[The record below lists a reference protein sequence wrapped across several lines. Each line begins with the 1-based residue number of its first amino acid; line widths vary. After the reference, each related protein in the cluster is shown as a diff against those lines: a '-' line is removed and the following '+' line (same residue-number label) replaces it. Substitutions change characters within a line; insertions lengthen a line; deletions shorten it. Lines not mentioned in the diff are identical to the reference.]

1 MRFTDQLLKQFLFAV
16 LIFSLVTFPTNL
28 LIAQKKQSATAIKKS
43 GTIYD
48 ASILKGMKWRNI
60 GPFRA
65 GRSLAV
71 TGVENDPMIYYAG
84 QVGGGLW
91 KTIDGANTWL
101 SISDSNFTSSSV
113 GAIAVAKSNPNI
125 LYVGMGEVEM
135 RSNVSFGD
143 GVYKSTDAGKS
154 WKHIGLKNT
163 DAIGSIAVHP
173 QNAEVVYVAA
183 MGKIFGP
190 NNERGLYRTKDG
202 GLSWQNILKYDDSTG
217 CADIKMDPVNPLIL
231 YASMWKAHR
240 TAYSLSSGGK
250 GSGLYKSED
259 GGDTWKLISENPG
272 MPRGLMGKIICTI
285 SPVNHERLF
294 AVVENS
300 KAGIYKSEDGGK
312 NWELVSTKNDLTQR
326 PWYFSQIF
334 ADTKDE
340 NTLYVLNV
348 EFFKS
353 IDAGVTWNKISN
365 HHGDNHDM
373 WINPNNSKNW
383 IMGDDG
389 GPEVTFDGGKYFT
402 DIDLPTAQFY
412 HVNLD
417 NEFPYNVYGAQQ
429 DNSSIK
435 IASRTNDNSIGAAD
449 WYPVAGGEA
458 GYIVPDPLNAEVT
471 FGGEYD
477 GQLSTYN
484 KKNKQTRTV
493 SVYPEQHSGAGAEDY
508 KYRFNWTY
516 PIAFSPHNSKMMYAT
531 SNYVHRTTDGGQT
544 WQNISPDLTRHD
556 PSTLKPSGGPI
567 TLDNTG
573 AEVYATV
580 FAFAESSVKAGV
592 LWAGS
597 DDGLVHVSKDDGKS
611 WQKVTPVALPDWAMI
626 SYVEPSHFDVA
637 TCYISAT
644 RYKQVDSKAY
654 IFKTNDFGK
663 TWKLITN
670 GLPANVYNRCVRE
683 DPRKKGLLY
692 CGLETGIYVSFDDGD
707 NWQSL
712 QLNLPNTPVHDI
724 QIQQRE
730 NDLVIATHGRS
741 FWVLD
746 DITPLYQLSDAVAK
760 SAYHLYQP
768 RTTYRTRGGT
778 IDDPKAQEGTNA
790 PDGVMV
796 RYFLKEKPFKEI
808 KLKFETAGGDSIISF
823 SSLKNINSKPGEI
836 SKDFYESKTK
846 KYGAL
851 SIDSSI
857 NMFAWDMHY
866 PPAKGDTGVT
876 FEGSFAGPYAVPGN
890 YKVSM
895 FAGDSLIGTQPFTI
909 VADPRNLFTTADLKE
924 QFDLGIQ
931 VHNKLNEIGKATKQ
945 IAFVRTQFNKY
956 LEDTEDSTDAR
967 AVRPIIKPIVD
978 SLTKIEE
985 ALYNPKIKANEDNL
999 RFPMRLE
1006 EKLGGLNAAILS
1018 ADAKPTA
1025 AMHASYQ
1032 SLKERVDLLLAQ
1044 LKQVLEKEISKFN
1057 ELAKLKQR
1065 LQVVTKMKE

>member
-1 MRFTDQLLKQFLFAV
+1 MRFLFQFQRQCLLAYIA
-16 LIFSLVTFPTNL
+16 IFFTTIISNS
-28 LIAQKKQSATAIKKS
+28 LIAQKKAKVSAATNNGLVYEAKL
-43 GTIYD
+43 
-48 ASILKGMKWRNI
+48 LKGLKWRNI
-60 GPFRA
+60 GPFRS
-65 GRSLAV
+65 GRCLAV
-71 TGVENDPMIYYAG
+71 TGVEKDPMTYYAG
-84 QVGGGLW
+84 QVGGGVW
-91 KTIDGANTWL
+91 KTIDAGNTWL
-101 SISDSNFTSSSV
+101 PISDTNFTSSSV
-113 GAIAVAKSNPNI
+113 GAIAVARSNPNI
-125 LYVGMGEVEM
+125 IYAGMGEVEM

-143 GVYKSTDAGKS
+143 GVYKSNDAGKT
-154 WKHIGLKNT
+154 WKHMGLNNA
-163 DAIGSIAVHP
+163 DAIGSIVVHP
-173 QNAEVVYVAA
+173 QNADLVYVAS

-202 GLSWQNILKYDDSTG
+202 GASWQHILKYDDSTG

-231 YASMWKAHR
+231 YASMWKAKR

-250 GSGLYKSED
+250 GSGLFKSED

-272 MPRGLMGKIICTI
+272 MPKGLMGKIICTV
-285 SPVNHERLF
+285 SPVNHDRVF

-300 KAGIYKSEDGGK
+300 KSGVYKSEDGGK

-353 IDAGVTWNKISN
+353 IDAGVTWKKITN

-373 WINPNNSKNW
+373 WINPENPKNW
-383 IMGDDG
+383 IVGDDG
-389 GPEVTFDGGKYFT
+389 GPEVTFDGGKHFT

-417 NEFPYNVYGAQQ
+417 NEFPYNVYGGQQ
-429 DNSSIK
+429 DNSSVR
-435 IASRTNDNSIGAAD
+435 IASRTNDQSIGASD

-458 GYIVPDPLNAEVT
+458 GYIVPDPLNAEIT

-484 KKNKQTRTV
+484 KINKQTRAIA
-493 SVYPEQHSGAGAEDY
+493 VYPEQHSGAGAEDY

-516 PIAFSPHNSKMMYAT
+516 PISFSPHNPKMMYVT
-531 SNYVHRTTDGGQT
+531 SNYVHRTMDAGQT

-556 PSTLKPSGGPI
+556 PATLKPSGGPI

-573 AEVYATV
+573 AEVYASI
-580 FAFAESSVKAGV
+580 FAFAESPVKAGL

-597 DDGLVHVSKDDGKS
+597 DDGLVNVSEDDGKN
-611 WQKVTPVALPDWAMI
+611 WKQVTPAGLPEWALI
-626 SYVEPSHFDVA
+626 SYVEPSHFDPA
-637 TCYISAT
+637 TCYVSAT
-644 RYKQVDSKAY
+644 RFKHLDSKAY
-654 IFKTNDFGK
+654 IYKTNDYGK

-683 DPRKKGLLY
+683 DPKKKGLLY
-692 CGLETGIYVSFDDGD
+692 CGLETGIYVSFDDGG

-741 FWVLD
+741 FWILD
-746 DITPLYQLSDAVAK
+746 DITPLYQLTDDIAK
-760 SAYHLYQP
+760 SSFSLYKP

-778 IDDPKAQEGTNA
+778 IEDPTSQEGTNT

-796 RYFLKEKPFKEI
+796 RYYLKEKPSKEI
-808 KLKFETAGGDSIISF
+808 RLKFETATGDSIISF
-823 SSLKNINSKPGEI
+823 SSLKNINGEPGQI
-836 SKDFYESKTK
+836 SKDYYESKTK
-846 KYGAL
+846 KYGSL
-851 SIDSSI
+851 SLDTGI
-857 NMFAWDMHY
+857 NTFAWDMHF
-866 PPAKGDTGVT
+866 PSAKGDTGVT
-876 FEGSFAGPYAVPGN
+876 FGGTFAGALAVPGD
-890 YKVSM
+890 YKVKM
-895 FAGDSLIGTQPFTI
+895 FAGDSLIGVQPFSIIT
-909 VADPRNLFTTADLKE
+909 DPRNTFTTSDFKE
-924 QFDLGIQ
+924 QYDLAMQI
-931 VHNKLNEIGKATKQ
+931 HTSLNDLGKATKQ
-945 IAFVRTQFNKY
+945 IAYVKNQLTKY
-956 LEDTEDSTDAR
+956 ISDTEDSVE
-967 AVRPIIKPIVD
+967 VRMVRIMEKPIVD

-1006 EKLGGLNAAILS
+1006 EKLGGLNGQLLS
-1018 ADAKPTA
+1018 ADSKPTSSMVA
-1025 AMHASYQ
+1025 NYL
-1032 SLKERVDLLLAQ
+1032 SLKERIDPLLNQ
-1044 LKQVLEKEISKFN
+1044 LKQLLDKDITKFN
-1057 ELAKLKQR
+1057 EMAKEKQR
-1065 LQVVTKMKE
+1065 LPIITKMKV

>member
-1 MRFTDQLLKQFLFAV
+1 MRLTVPFPKQYLLAYFSFFCISLLSNALF
-16 LIFSLVTFPTNL
+16 
-28 LIAQKKQSATAIKKS
+28 AQKKIKNSSTKDNAFV
-43 GTIYD
+43 YD
-48 ASILKGMKWRNI
+48 SKLLKGLKWRNI
-60 GPFRA
+60 GPFRS
-65 GRSLAV
+65 GRCLAV
-71 TGVENDPMIYYAG
+71 TGVEKDPMTYYAG
-84 QVGGGLW
+84 QVGGGVW
-91 KTIDGANTWL
+91 KTSDGGNTWL

-143 GVYKSTDAGKS
+143 GVYKSNDAGKT
-154 WKHIGLKNT
+154 WKHIGLINA
-163 DAIGSIAVHP
+163 DAIGTIVVHP
-173 QNAEVVYVAA
+173 QNADLVYVAS

-202 GLSWQNILKYDDSTG
+202 GITWQHILKYDDSTG
-217 CADIKMDPVNPLIL
+217 CADIKMDPINPLIL
-231 YASMWKAHR
+231 YASMWKANR

-259 GGDTWKLISENPG
+259 GGDTWKSISENPG
-272 MPRGLMGKIICTI
+272 MPKGLMGKIICTV
-285 SPVNHERLF
+285 SPVNHERVW

-334 ADTKDE
+334 ADPKDE

-353 IDAGVTWNKISN
+353 IDAGITWKKITN

-373 WINPNNSKNW
+373 WINPDNSKNW

-402 DIDLPTAQFY
+402 NIDLPTAQFY

-417 NEFPYNVYGAQQ
+417 NEFPYNVYGGQQ

-435 IASRTNDNSIGAAD
+435 IASSTSDHSIGAND

-484 KKNKQTRTV
+484 KINKQTRAIA
-493 SVYPEQHSGAGAEDY
+493 VYPEQHSGAGAEDY

-516 PIAFSPHNSKMMYAT
+516 PISFSPHNPKMMYVT
-531 SNYVHRTTDGGQT
+531 SNYVHRTLDAGQT

-556 PSTLKPSGGPI
+556 SSTLKPSGGPI

-573 AEVYATV
+573 AEVYATI
-580 FAFAESSVKAGV
+580 FAFAESSVKAGL

-597 DDGLVHVSKDDGKS
+597 DDGLVHVSKDDGKT
-611 WQKVTPVALPDWAMI
+611 WQKVTPPSLPDWALI
-626 SYVEPSHFDVA
+626 SYVEPSHFDPA

-644 RYKQVDSKAY
+644 RYKHLDSKAY
-654 IFKTNDFGK
+654 IFKTNDYGK
-663 TWKLITN
+663 SWKLITN

-683 DPRKKGLLY
+683 DPKKKGLLY
-692 CGLETGIYVSFDDGD
+692 CGLETGIYVSFDDGA

-741 FWVLD
+741 FWILD
-746 DITPLYQLSDAVAK
+746 DITPLYQLTDEIAK
-760 SAYHLYQP
+760 SSFNLYKP

-778 IDDPKAQEGTNA
+778 IEDPASQEGTNT
-790 PDGVMV
+790 PEGVMV
-796 RYFLKEKPFKEI
+796 RYYLKEKPLKEI
-808 KLKFETAGGDSIISF
+808 KLKFETAEGDSIITF
-823 SSLKNINSKPGEI
+823 SSLKKINGEPGEI
-836 SKDFYESKTK
+836 SKDYYESKTK
-846 KYGAL
+846 KYGSL
-851 SIDSSI
+851 SLDTGI
-857 NMFAWDMHY
+857 NTFAWDMHF
-866 PPAKGDTGVT
+866 PAAKGDTGVT
-876 FEGSFAGPYAVPGN
+876 FEGTFAGALAVPGD
-890 YKVSM
+890 YKVKM
-895 FAGDSLIGTQPFTI
+895 FAGDSLIGIQPFSI
-909 VADPRNLFTTADLKE
+909 VADPRNAFTTKDLKE
-924 QFDLGIQ
+924 QYDLAMQI
-931 VHNKLNEIGKATKQ
+931 HNTLNELGKATKQ
-945 IAFVRTQFNKY
+945 IAFVRSQLNKY
-956 LEDTEDSTDAR
+956 IIDTDDSVE
-967 AVRPIIKPIVD
+967 VRMVRIMEKPIID

-1006 EKLGGLNAAILS
+1006 EKLGGLNGALLS
-1018 ADAKPTA
+1018 ADSKPTA
-1025 AMHASYQ
+1025 SMHANYA
-1032 SLKERVDLLLAQ
+1032 SLKDRIDPLLNQ
-1044 LKQVLEKEISKFN
+1044 LKQLLNTEIAKFN
-1057 ELAKLKQR
+1057 EMVKSKQR
-1065 LQVVTKMKE
+1065 LPIITKMKV

>member
-1 MRFTDQLLKQFLFAV
+1 MKPLFPFTRQSIFVIIFFS
-16 LIFSLVTFPTNL
+16 IFSVVSINVV
-28 LIAQKKQSATAIKKS
+28 AQKKIAAAAKPQGAV
-43 GTIYD
+43 YD
-48 ASILKGMKWRNI
+48 QGLLKGLKWRNI

-71 TGVENDPMIYYAG
+71 TGVHNDPMTYYAG
-84 QVGGGLW
+84 QVGGGVW
-91 KTIDGANTWL
+91 KTTDGGNTWF
-101 SISDSNFTSSSV
+101 SISDTTFTSSSV
-113 GAIAVAKSNPNI
+113 GAIAVSKSNPTV

-135 RSNVSFGD
+135 RGNVSFGD

-154 WKHIGLKNT
+154 WKHIGLQNA
-163 DAIGSIAVHP
+163 DAIGSIVVHP
-173 QNAEVVYVAA
+173 QNADIAYTAVL
-183 MGKIFGP
+183 GKIFGA
-190 NNERGLYRTKDG
+190 NSDRGLYRTKDG
-202 GLSWQNILKYDDSTG
+202 GTTWQNILKYDDSTG
-217 CADIKMDPVNPLIL
+217 CVDVKMDPVNPLIL
-231 YASMWKAHR
+231 YASMWRAHR

-272 MPRGLMGKIICTI
+272 MPTGLMGKIICTI
-285 SPVNHERLF
+285 SPVNNDRLW

-300 KAGIYKSEDGGK
+300 NAGIYKSEDGGK
-312 NWELVSTKNDLTQR
+312 TWEQVSTKNDLTQR

-353 IDAGVTWNKISN
+353 IDAGVSWVKVSN
-365 HHGDNHDM
+365 RHGDNHDM
-373 WINPNNSKNW
+373 WINPTNAKNF

-389 GPEVTFDGGKYFT
+389 GPQVTFDGGKNFT

-417 NEFPYNVYGAQQ
+417 NEFPYNVYGGQQ

-435 IASRTNDNSIGAAD
+435 IASRTNDYSIGTGD
-449 WYPVAGGEA
+449 WYAVAGGEA
-458 GYIVPDPLNAEVT
+458 GYIVPDPLNAAIT

-477 GQLSTYN
+477 GQFSTYN
-484 KKNKQTRTV
+484 KTNKQYRIV
-493 SVYPEQHSGAGAEDY
+493 SVYPEQHSGEGAEDY
-508 KYRFNWTY
+508 KYRFNWTF
-516 PIAFSPHNSKMMYAT
+516 PISFSPHNPKMMYAT
-531 SNYVHRTTDGGQT
+531 SNYVHRTLDAGQT
-544 WQNISPDLTRHD
+544 WENISPDLTRHD
-556 PSTLKPSGGPI
+556 PLTLKPSGGPI

-573 AEVYATV
+573 AEVYATI
-580 FAFAESSVKAGV
+580 FAFAESPLKAGV

-597 DDGLVHVSKDDGKS
+597 DDGLVNVSQDDGKT
-611 WQKVTPVALPDWAMI
+611 WTNITPTALPEWAMI
-626 SYVEPSHFDVA
+626 SIVEPSHFDVA

-644 RYKQVDSKAY
+644 CYKRADSKPY

-683 DPRKKGLLY
+683 DPKKKGLLY
-692 CGLETGIYVSFDDGD
+692 CGLETGVYVSFDDGN

-741 FWVLD
+741 FWILD
-746 DITPLYQLSDAVAK
+746 DITTLYQLTDVVAK
-760 SAYHLYQP
+760 NACHLYQP
-768 RTTYRTRGGT
+768 RTTYRTRGGYNE
-778 IDDPKAQEGTNA
+778 DPNAQEGTNA

-796 RYFLKEKPFKEI
+796 RYYLKEKPAKEI
-808 KLKFETAGGDSIISF
+808 VLKFETAAGDSIIHFYSH
-823 SSLKNINSKPGEI
+823 KNINGEPGEI

-846 KYGAL
+846 KYGSL
-851 SIDSSI
+851 SIDAGI

-866 PPAKGDTGVT
+866 PAAKGDTGVT

-890 YKVSM
+890 YRVRM
-895 FAGDSLIGTQPFTI
+895 FCGDSLIGVQPFTI
-909 VADPRNLFTTADLKE
+909 VADPRNPFTTADLQQ
-924 QFDLGIQ
+924 QFDLAMQ
-931 VHNKLNEIGKATKQ
+931 VHHKLNEVGRATKQ
-945 IAFVRTQFNKY
+945 IAFIRNQLNTY
-956 LEDTEDSTDAR
+956 LADTEDSVEVRAAR
-967 AVRPIIKPIVD
+967 IMVKPIID

-985 ALYNPKIKANEDNL
+985 ALYNPKIRANQDDL

-1025 AMHASYQ
+1025 SMQASFT
-1032 SLKERVDLLLAQ
+1032 SLKSRIDPLLSK
-1044 LKQVLEKEISKFN
+1044 LKALIAIDISKFN
-1057 ELAKLKQR
+1057 ELAKSKQR
-1065 LQVVTKMKE
+1065 IQVVTKMKE